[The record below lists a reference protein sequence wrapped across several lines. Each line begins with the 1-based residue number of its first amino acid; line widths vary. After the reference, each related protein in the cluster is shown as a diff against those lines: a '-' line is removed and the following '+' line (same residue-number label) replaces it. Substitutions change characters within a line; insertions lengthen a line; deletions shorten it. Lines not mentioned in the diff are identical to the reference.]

1 LFDMHHAEQVVV
13 TSVDESVSVIISIQ
27 NLVLSLW
34 EPVELDVAVALVVA
48 LSLGDG
54 LVLAWLS

>member
-1 LFDMHHAEQVVV
+1 MFDMHHAEQVVV